1 MAERTSVGIR
11 LALDQ
16 RSAQAVHA
24 ALMEA
29 LHAKLLE
36 GERREAAREV
46 LERLD
51 RRVPAWLDPAPV
63 ERDAGYLIAAETVLR
78 FLVAAEGR
86 HVRPQ
91 LARRVR
97 AAARAS
103 ATSKPLG
110 ATATDVLERMLRE
123 KLIARRRGPREDEPW
138 WAAAPAGRQ
147 FLHRNTAAGDAS
159 WAVHD
164 ALELLDLI
172 YADGRGH
179 GTAYLPWVQ
188 AIGRPDDDDLAP
200 RLAALSADGLLR
212 QPDDEPHDP
221 ALDAEEQ
228 RRELESRRE
237 RRQLRVELSLT
248 GYELART
255 RAGAGVRLVTDRR
268 SGDTRDRYGRLL
280 AYVDG
285 PQGDLGEGQLRAG
298 LAYVYRFRGRRFSR
312 LDRYRRAEESARADR
327 RACAGS
333 AAPGTSTPAAAAAN
347 PDHPDTSHAMTSNH
361 PQAGRLDGDPAHSAR
376 SRPARAAAR
385 VPVPGPSARRAG
397 GGP

>member
-51 RRVPAWLDPAPV
+51 RRVPGWLDTAPV
-63 ERDAGYLIAAETVLR
+63 GGEAGYLIAAETVLR
-78 FLVAAEGR
+78 VLVAAEDGTYAR
-86 HVRPQ
+86 SS
-91 LARRVR
+91 LAESELLRELGD
-97 AAARAS
+97 A
-103 ATSKPLG
+103 KPLG

-123 KLIARRRGPREDEPW
+123 KLIARRRGPREDERW

-200 RLAALSADGLLR
+200 LRAALSADGLLR

-228 RRELESRRE
+228 RRELPRP
-237 RRQLRVELSLT
+237 
-248 GYELART
+248 AAHHP
-255 RAGAGVRLVTDRR
+255 AGA
-268 SGDTRDRYGRLL
+268 
-280 AYVDG
+280 
-285 PQGDLGEGQLRAG
+285 
-298 LAYVYRFRGRRFSR
+298 SR
-312 LDRYRRAEESARADR
+312 
-327 RACAGS
+327 
-333 AAPGTSTPAAAAAN
+333 
-347 PDHPDTSHAMTSNH
+347 
-361 PQAGRLDGDPAHSAR
+361 
-376 SRPARAAAR
+376 
-385 VPVPGPSARRAG
+385 
-397 GGP
+397 